1 MIISNIGNIFMS
13 YQKPYKPEEYKN
25 LIENNFSEIWF
36 QYLYFEVMRSRD
48 CIKFMSN
55 NPNGYLILQ
64 VICWHHGLILWSE
77 NKNQN
82 RKNFVKSWEAS
93 AKTKTKPNKKLT
105 YSLVS
110 ELTGL
115 SIETIRRQVKK
126 LVNDGWVS
134 YTKKEGIIYM
144 PNVDKAKEMTEYLN
158 PKEIDRFVNLLSNID
173 KIRFR

>member
-1 MIISNIGNIFMS
+1 MS
-13 YQKPYKPEEYKN
+13 FHKPYKPEEYKS

-36 QYLYFEVMRSRD
+36 QFLYFEVMRSRD
-48 CIKFMSN
+48 CVRFMKN

-64 VICWHHGLILWSE
+64 VISWHHGLVLLSE
-77 NKNQN
+77 NKNQD
-82 RKNFVKSWEAS
+82 RKNFVKSWEGS
-93 AKTKTKPNKKLT
+93 SKSKTKPNKKLT

-126 LVNDGWVS
+126 LINERWVTYS
-134 YTKKEGIIYM
+134 KKEGIIYM
-144 PNVDKAKEMTEYLN
+144 PHIEKAKEMTENLN

-173 KIRFR
+173 KIRFRE

>member
-1 MIISNIGNIFMS
+1 MS
-13 YQKPYKPEEYKN
+13 FQKPYKPEEYKS

-36 QYLYFEVMRSRD
+36 QFLYFEVMRSRD
-48 CIKFMSN
+48 CVRFMRN

-64 VICWHHGLILWSE
+64 VISWHHGLVLLSE
-77 NKNQN
+77 NKNQD

-93 AKTKTKPNKKLT
+93 AKSKTKPDKKLT

-126 LVNDGWVS
+126 LIDDEWVS
-134 YTKKEGIIYM
+134 YSKKEGIIYR
-144 PNVDKAKEMTEYLN
+144 PNIHKAKQMTEYLN
-158 PKEIDRFVNLLSNID
+158 PKEIDRLVNLLSNID

>member
-1 MIISNIGNIFMS
+1 MS
-13 YQKPYKPEEYKN
+13 FQKPYKPEEYKS
-25 LIENNFSEIWF
+25 LIEKNFSEIWF
-36 QYLYFEVMRSRD
+36 QFLYFEVMRSRD
-48 CIKFMSN
+48 CVRFMKN

-64 VICWHHGLILWSE
+64 VISWHHGLVLLSE
-77 NKNQN
+77 NKNQD
-82 RKNFVKSWEAS
+82 RKNFVKSWEGS
-93 AKTKTKPNKKLT
+93 SKSKTKPNKKLT

-126 LVNDGWVS
+126 LINERWVT

-144 PNVDKAKEMTEYLN
+144 PHINKAKEMTEYLN

>member
-1 MIISNIGNIFMS
+1 MS
-13 YQKPYKPEEYKN
+13 FQKPYKPEEYKS

-36 QYLYFEVMRSRD
+36 QFLYFEVMRSRD
-48 CIKFMSN
+48 CVRFMKN

-64 VICWHHGLILWSE
+64 VISWHHGLVLLSE
-77 NKNQN
+77 NKNQD
-82 RKNFVKSWEAS
+82 RKNFVKSWEGS
-93 AKTKTKPNKKLT
+93 SKSKTKPNKKLT

-126 LVNDGWVS
+126 LINERWVTYS
-134 YTKKEGIIYM
+134 KKEGIIYM
-144 PNVDKAKEMTEYLN
+144 PHIDKAKEMTEYLN

>member
-1 MIISNIGNIFMS
+1 MS
-13 YQKPYKPEEYKN
+13 FQKPYKPEEYKS

-36 QYLYFEVMRSRD
+36 QFLYFEVMRSRD
-48 CIKFMSN
+48 CVRFMRN

-64 VICWHHGLILWSE
+64 VISWHHGLVLLSE
-77 NKNQN
+77 NRNQD

-93 AKTKTKPNKKLT
+93 ARSKRKPNKKLT

-115 SIETIRRQVKK
+115 SIETIRRHVKK
-126 LVNDGWVS
+126 LINEKWVS
-134 YTKKEGIIYM
+134 YTKKGGIIYN
-144 PNVDKAKEMTEYLN
+144 PNIEKAKEMTESLN

-173 KIRFR
+173 KIRFRR

>member
-1 MIISNIGNIFMS
+1 MS
-13 YQKPYKPEEYKN
+13 FHKPYKPEEYKS

-36 QYLYFEVMRSRD
+36 QFLYFEVMRSRD
-48 CIKFMSN
+48 CVRFMKN

-64 VICWHHGLILWSE
+64 VISWHHGLVLLSE
-77 NKNQN
+77 NKNQD
-82 RKNFVKSWEAS
+82 RKNFVKSWERS
-93 AKTKTKPNKKLT
+93 SKSKKKPNKKLT
-105 YSLVS
+105 YSLVA

-126 LVNDGWVS
+126 LTNERWVTYS
-134 YTKKEGIIYM
+134 KKEGIIYM
-144 PNVDKAKEMTEYLN
+144 PHIDKAKEMTENLN

>member
-1 MIISNIGNIFMS
+1 MS
-13 YQKPYKPEEYKN
+13 FHKPYKPEEYKS

-36 QYLYFEVMRSRD
+36 QFLYFEVMRSRD
-48 CIKFMSN
+48 CVRFMKN

-64 VICWHHGLILWSE
+64 VISWHHGLVLLSE
-77 NKNQN
+77 NKNQD
-82 RKNFVKSWEAS
+82 RKNFVKSWEGS
-93 AKTKTKPNKKLT
+93 SKSKTKPNKKLT

-126 LVNDGWVS
+126 LINERWVTYS
-134 YTKKEGIIYM
+134 KKEGIIYM
-144 PNVDKAKEMTEYLN
+144 PHIDKAKEMTENLN

>member
-1 MIISNIGNIFMS
+1 MS
-13 YQKPYKPEEYKN
+13 FNKSYKPEEYKR
-25 LIENNFSEIWF
+25 LIENTFSEIWF
-36 QYLYFEVMRSRD
+36 QFLYFEVMRSRD
-48 CIKFMSN
+48 CVRFMKN

-64 VICWHHGLILWSE
+64 VISWHHGLVLLSE
-77 NKNQN
+77 NKNQD

-93 AKTKTKPNKKLT
+93 AKSKKKPDKKLT

-126 LVNDGWVS
+126 LINDGWVF
-134 YTKKEGIIYM
+134 YTKKEGITYT
-144 PNVDKAKEMTEYLN
+144 PNIDKAKEMTENLN

>member
-1 MIISNIGNIFMS
+1 MS
-13 YQKPYKPEEYKN
+13 SQKPYKPEEYKS

-36 QYLYFEVMRSRD
+36 QFLYFEVMRSRD
-48 CIKFMSN
+48 CVRFMKN

-64 VICWHHGLILWSE
+64 VISWHHGLVLLSE
-77 NKNQN
+77 NKNQD
-82 RKNFVKSWEAS
+82 RKNFVKSWEGS
-93 AKTKTKPNKKLT
+93 SKSKTKPNKKLT

-126 LVNDGWVS
+126 LINERWVTYS
-134 YTKKEGIIYM
+134 KKEGIIYM
-144 PNVDKAKEMTEYLN
+144 PHIDKAKEMTEYLN

>member
-1 MIISNIGNIFMS
+1 MS
-13 YQKPYKPEEYKN
+13 FQKPYKPEEYKS

-36 QYLYFEVMRSRD
+36 QFLYFEVMRSRD
-48 CIKFMSN
+48 CVRFMKN

-64 VICWHHGLILWSE
+64 VISWHHGLVLLSE
-77 NKNQN
+77 NKNQD
-82 RKNFVKSWEAS
+82 RKNFVKSWEGS
-93 AKTKTKPNKKLT
+93 SKSKTKPNKKLT

-126 LVNDGWVS
+126 LIKDKWVT

-144 PNVDKAKEMTEYLN
+144 PHIDKAKEMTEYLN

>member
-1 MIISNIGNIFMS
+1 MS
-13 YQKPYKPEEYKN
+13 FQKPYKPEEYKI

-36 QYLYFEVMRSRD
+36 QFLYFEVMRSRD
-48 CIKFMSN
+48 CVRFMKN

-64 VICWHHGLILWSE
+64 VISWHHGLVLLSE
-77 NKNQN
+77 NKNQD
-82 RKNFVKSWEAS
+82 RKNFVKSWEGS
-93 AKTKTKPNKKLT
+93 SKSKTKPNKKLT

-126 LVNDGWVS
+126 LINERWVTYS
-134 YTKKEGIIYM
+134 KKEGIIYM
-144 PNVDKAKEMTEYLN
+144 PHIDKAKEMTENLN

>member
-1 MIISNIGNIFMS
+1 MS
-13 YQKPYKPEEYKN
+13 FHKPYKPEEYKS

-36 QYLYFEVMRSRD
+36 QFLYFEVMRSRD
-48 CIKFMSN
+48 CVRFMKN

-64 VICWHHGLILWSE
+64 VISWHHGLVLLSE
-77 NKNQN
+77 NKNQD
-82 RKNFVKSWEAS
+82 RKNFVKSWEGS
-93 AKTKTKPNKKLT
+93 SKSKTKPNKKLT

-126 LVNDGWVS
+126 LICDGWVT

-144 PNVDKAKEMTEYLN
+144 PHIDKAKEMTEYLN
-158 PKEIDRFVNLLSNID
+158 PKEIDRIVNLLSNID

>member
-1 MIISNIGNIFMS
+1 MTSL
-13 YQKPYKPEEYKN
+13 KPYKPEEYKS

-36 QYLYFEVMRSRD
+36 QFLYFEVMRSRD
-48 CIKFMSN
+48 CVRFMKN

-64 VICWHHGLILWSE
+64 VISWHHGLVLLSE
-77 NKNQN
+77 NKNQD
-82 RKNFVKSWEAS
+82 RKNFVKSWEGS
-93 AKTKTKPNKKLT
+93 SKSKTKPNKKLT
-105 YSLVS
+105 YSLVA

-126 LVNDGWVS
+126 LINERWVTYS
-134 YTKKEGIIYM
+134 KKEGIIYM
-144 PNVDKAKEMTEYLN
+144 PHIDKAKEMTENLN

>member
-1 MIISNIGNIFMS
+1 MS
-13 YQKPYKPEEYKN
+13 FQKPYKPEEYKS

-36 QYLYFEVMRSRD
+36 QFLYFEVMRSRD
-48 CIKFMSN
+48 CVRFMKN

-64 VICWHHGLILWSE
+64 VISWHHGLVLLSE
-77 NKNQN
+77 NKNQD
-82 RKNFVKSWEAS
+82 RKNFVKSWERS
-93 AKTKTKPNKKLT
+93 SKSKTRPNKKLT

-126 LVNDGWVS
+126 LINDGWVTYS
-134 YTKKEGIIYM
+134 KKEGIIYM
-144 PNVDKAKEMTEYLN
+144 PHIDKAKEMTEYLN
-158 PKEIDRFVNLLSNID
+158 PKELDRFVNLLSNID

>member
-1 MIISNIGNIFMS
+1 MTV
-13 YQKPYKPEEYKN
+13 QKPYKPEEYKS

-36 QYLYFEVMRSRD
+36 QFLYFEVMRSRD
-48 CIKFMSN
+48 CVRFMRN

-64 VICWHHGLILWSE
+64 VISWHHGLVLLSE
-77 NKNQN
+77 NKKQD
-82 RKNFVKSWEAS
+82 RKNFVKSWEES
-93 AKTKTKPNKKLT
+93 AKSKTKPNKKLT

-126 LVNDGWVS
+126 LINDGWVI
-134 YTKKEGIIYM
+134 YTKKEGITYT
-144 PNVDKAKEMTEYLN
+144 PNIEKAKEMTENLN

>member
-1 MIISNIGNIFMS
+1 MIF
-13 YQKPYKPEEYKN
+13 QKPYKPEEYKS
-25 LIENNFSEIWF
+25 LIEDNFSEIWF
-36 QYLYFEVMRSRD
+36 QFLYFEVMRSRD
-48 CIKFMSN
+48 CVRFMKN

-64 VICWHHGLILWSE
+64 VISWHHGLVLLSE
-77 NKNQN
+77 NKNQD

-93 AKTKTKPNKKLT
+93 AKSTTKPNKKLT

-126 LVNDGWVS
+126 LINDGWVT

-144 PNVDKAKEMTEYLN
+144 PNIDKAKEMTENLN
-158 PKEIDRFVNLLSNID
+158 PKEINRLVNLLSNID

>member
-1 MIISNIGNIFMS
+1 MS
-13 YQKPYKPEEYKN
+13 FQKPYKPEEYKK

-36 QYLYFEVMRSRD
+36 QFLYFEVMRSRD
-48 CIKFMSN
+48 CVRFMKN

-64 VICWHHGLILWSE
+64 VISWHHGLVLLSE
-77 NKNQN
+77 NKNQD
-82 RKNFVKSWEAS
+82 RKNFVKSWEGS
-93 AKTKTKPNKKLT
+93 SKSKTKPNKKLT

-126 LVNDGWVS
+126 LIKDGWVT

-144 PNVDKAKEMTEYLN
+144 PHINKAKEMTEYLN

>member
-1 MIISNIGNIFMS
+1 MS
-13 YQKPYKPEEYKN
+13 FEKPYKPEEYKS

-36 QYLYFEVMRSRD
+36 QFLYFEVMRSRD
-48 CIKFMSN
+48 CVRFMKN

-64 VICWHHGLILWSE
+64 VISLHHGLVLLSE
-77 NKNQN
+77 NKKQD
-82 RKNFVKSWEAS
+82 RKNFVKSWEGS
-93 AKTKTKPNKKLT
+93 TKSKTKPNKKLT

-126 LVNDGWVS
+126 LTDERWVTYS
-134 YTKKEGIIYM
+134 KKEGIIYM
-144 PNVDKAKEMTEYLN
+144 PHIDKAKEMTENLN

>member
-1 MIISNIGNIFMS
+1 MLL
-13 YQKPYKPEEYKN
+13 QKPYKPEEYKN

-36 QYLYFEVMRSRD
+36 QFLYFEVMRSRD
-48 CIKFMSN
+48 CVRFMRN

-64 VICWHHGLILWSE
+64 VISWHHGLVLLSE
-77 NKNQN
+77 NKSQD
-82 RKNFVKSWEAS
+82 RKNFVKSWEGS
-93 AKTKTKPNKKLT
+93 AKSKAKPNKKLT

-110 ELTGL
+110 ELTAL

-126 LVNDGWVS
+126 LINDGWVS

-144 PNVDKAKEMTEYLN
+144 PNIDKAKEITENLN

>member
-1 MIISNIGNIFMS
+1 MS
-13 YQKPYKPEEYKN
+13 FQKAYKPDEYKS

-36 QYLYFEVMRSRD
+36 QFLYFEVMRSRD
-48 CIKFMSN
+48 CVRFMRN

-64 VICWHHGLILWSE
+64 VISWHHGLVLLSE
-77 NKNQN
+77 NKNQD
-82 RKNFVKSWEAS
+82 RKNFVKSWEGS
-93 AKTKTKPNKKLT
+93 SKSKTKPNKKLT

-126 LVNDGWVS
+126 LISDGWVS
-134 YTKKEGIIYM
+134 YTKKEGIIYI
-144 PNVDKAKEMTEYLN
+144 PDVNKAKEMTEYLN

>member
-1 MIISNIGNIFMS
+1 MS
-13 YQKPYKPEEYKN
+13 FHKPYKPEEYKS

-36 QYLYFEVMRSRD
+36 QFLYFEVMRSRD
-48 CIKFMSN
+48 CVRFMKN

-64 VICWHHGLILWSE
+64 VISWHHGLVLLSE
-77 NKNQN
+77 NKNQD
-82 RKNFVKSWEAS
+82 RKNFVKSWERS
-93 AKTKTKPNKKLT
+93 SKSKTKPNKKLT

-126 LVNDGWVS
+126 LINERWVT

-144 PNVDKAKEMTEYLN
+144 PHIDKAKEMTENLN

>member
-1 MIISNIGNIFMS
+1 MS
-13 YQKPYKPEEYKN
+13 FQKPYKPEEYKS

-36 QYLYFEVMRSRD
+36 QFLYFEVMRSRD
-48 CIKFMSN
+48 CVRFIGN

-64 VICWHHGLILWSE
+64 VISWHHGLVLLSE
-77 NKNQN
+77 NKNQD
-82 RKNFVKSWEAS
+82 RKNFVKSWEGS
-93 AKTKTKPNKKLT
+93 SKSKTKPNKKLT

-126 LVNDGWVS
+126 LINERWVTYS
-134 YTKKEGIIYM
+134 KKEGIIYM
-144 PNVDKAKEMTEYLN
+144 PHIDKAKEMTENLN

-173 KIRFR
+173 RIRFRK

>member
-1 MIISNIGNIFMS
+1 MS
-13 YQKPYKPEEYKN
+13 FQKPYKPEEYKS

-36 QYLYFEVMRSRD
+36 QFLYFEVMRSRD
-48 CIKFMSN
+48 CVRFMKN
-55 NPNGYLILQ
+55 NPNGYLILE
-64 VICWHHGLILWSE
+64 VISWHHGLVLLSE
-77 NKNQN
+77 NKNQD
-82 RKNFVKSWEAS
+82 RKNFVKSWEGS
-93 AKTKTKPNKKLT
+93 SKSKTRPNKKLT

-126 LVNDGWVS
+126 LINDGWVT

-144 PNVDKAKEMTEYLN
+144 PHINKAKEMTEYLN

>member
-1 MIISNIGNIFMS
+1 MTFH
-13 YQKPYKPEEYKN
+13 KPYKPEAYKS

-36 QYLYFEVMRSRD
+36 QFLYFEVMRSRD
-48 CIKFMSN
+48 CVRFMKN

-64 VICWHHGLILWSE
+64 VISWHHGLVLLSE
-77 NKNQN
+77 NKNQD

-93 AKTKTKPNKKLT
+93 AKSKKKPNKKLT

-126 LVNDGWVS
+126 LINDGWVT

-144 PNVDKAKEMTEYLN
+144 PNIDKAKEMTENLN
-158 PKEIDRFVNLLSNID
+158 PKEINRLVNLLSNID

>member
-1 MIISNIGNIFMS
+1 MTFH
-13 YQKPYKPEEYKN
+13 KPYKPEAYKS

-36 QYLYFEVMRSRD
+36 QFLYFEVMRSRD
-48 CIKFMSN
+48 CVRFMKN
-55 NPNGYLILQ
+55 NPNGYLTLQ
-64 VICWHHGLILWSE
+64 VISWHHGLVLLSE
-77 NKNQN
+77 NKNQD

-93 AKTKTKPNKKLT
+93 AKSKKKPNKKLT

-126 LVNDGWVS
+126 LINDGWVT
-134 YTKKEGIIYM
+134 YTKKEGITYT
-144 PNVDKAKEMTEYLN
+144 PNIDKAKEMTENLN

>member
-1 MIISNIGNIFMS
+1 MS
-13 YQKPYKPEEYKN
+13 YQKFYKPEEYKS

-36 QYLYFEVMRSRD
+36 QFLYFEVMRSRD
-48 CIKFMSN
+48 CVRFMKN

-64 VICWHHGLILWSE
+64 VISWHHGLVLLSE
-77 NKNQN
+77 NKNQD

-126 LVNDGWVS
+126 LINDGWVF
-134 YTKKEGIIYM
+134 YTKKEGITYT
-144 PNVDKAKEMTEYLN
+144 PNIEKAKEMTENLN

-173 KIRFR
+173 KIRFRQ

>member
-1 MIISNIGNIFMS
+1 MS
-13 YQKPYKPEEYKN
+13 VQKPYKPEEYKS

-36 QYLYFEVMRSRD
+36 QFLYFEVMRSRD
-48 CIKFMSN
+48 CVRFMRN

-64 VICWHHGLILWSE
+64 VISWHHGLVLLSE
-77 NKNQN
+77 NKNQD
-82 RKNFVKSWEAS
+82 RKNFVKSWEGS
-93 AKTKTKPNKKLT
+93 SKSKTKPNKKLT

-126 LVNDGWVS
+126 LIDERWVTYS
-134 YTKKEGIIYM
+134 KKEGRIYM
-144 PNVDKAKEMTEYLN
+144 PHIDKAKEMTENLN

>member
-1 MIISNIGNIFMS
+1 MS
-13 YQKPYKPEEYKN
+13 FQKPYKPEEYKS

-36 QYLYFEVMRSRD
+36 QFLYFEVMRSRD
-48 CIKFMSN
+48 CVRFMKN

-64 VICWHHGLILWSE
+64 VISWHHGLVLLSE
-77 NKNQN
+77 NKNQD
-82 RKNFVKSWEAS
+82 RKNFVKSWEGS
-93 AKTKTKPNKKLT
+93 SKSKTKPNKKLT

-126 LVNDGWVS
+126 LINERWVTYS
-134 YTKKEGIIYM
+134 KKEGIIYM
-144 PNVDKAKEMTEYLN
+144 PHIEKAKEMTENLN